1 MSEEAIRASGLK
13 RSVPLNSG
21 DVLPILADVN
31 LLARAGDCVGI
42 VGSSGSGKSTLLAL
56 LGLLDRPDG
65 GSVSI
70 AGLTTEHMSDARRS
84 QLRNQHVGFV
94 FQNYLLLPHLTAAQ
108 NVALPFLQGRRV
120 PRREM
125 KRRTAECLRAVGL
138 AGRAHAYPRHLSGG
152 EQQRVAIARALVR
165 RPRIVLADEPTGSL
179 DRVTAETVLGLL
191 LAEIR
196 DSGTTLILVTH
207 DAQIAARTDRTLLLA
222 DGRLY
227 DANLGTPA
235 AAAELPCG

>member
-1 MSEEAIRASGLK
+1 MSAEAIRASGLK
-13 RSVPLNSG
+13 RSVSLNSG
-21 DVLPILADVN
+21 DVLTILADLN
-31 LLARAGDCVGI
+31 LVARVGECVGI

-56 LGLLDRPDG
+56 LGLLDRPDV

-70 AGLTTEHMSDARRS
+70 ADQATEHMSDARRS
-84 QLRNQHVGFV
+84 QLRNQHLGFV
-94 FQNYLLLPHLTAAQ
+94 FQNYLLLPHLSAAQ

-120 PRREM
+120 PRQEM
-125 KRRTAECLRAVGL
+125 KRRTTECLRAVGL
-138 AGRAHAYPRHLSGG
+138 ADRAHAYPRHLSGG

-191 LAEIR
+191 LAAIR
-196 DSGTTLILVTH
+196 DSAATLILVTH

-222 DGRLY
+222 DGRLC
-227 DANLGTPA
+227 DVKLGTPTSE
-235 AAAELPCG
+235 AELPCG

>member
-65 GSVSI
+65 GTVSI
-70 AGLTTEHMSDARRS
+70 AGQATEQMSDARRS
-84 QLRNQHVGFV
+84 QLRNQHLGFV
-94 FQNYLLLPHLTAAQ
+94 FQNYLLLPHLSAAQ

-138 AGRAHAYPRHLSGG
+138 ADRPRAYPRHLSGG

-165 RPRIVLADEPTGSL
+165 RPRVVLADEPTGSL
-179 DRVTAETVLGLL
+179 DRDTAGTVLGLL
-191 LAEIR
+191 LAAIR
-196 DSGTTLILVTH
+196 DSATTLILVTH
-207 DAQIAARTDRTLLLA
+207 DDQVAARTDRTYRLA
-222 DGRLY
+222 DGRLEE
-227 DANLGTPA
+227 ANLGRSNS
-235 AAAELPCG
+235 AAEAPCG